1 MAKKSMIA
9 RESKRAKSVAKYAK
23 KRADLKEI
31 IRSPNS
37 SFEQVMAA
45 TDSLQKLPRDS
56 STVRKRNRCALT
68 GRPHGVYKKFGLCRN
83 KIRESAMEGDLP
95 GLTKASW

>member
-9 RESKRAKSVAKYAK
+9 REVKRAKLVAKYAK

-31 IRSPNS
+31 IRSPS
-37 SFEQVMAA
+37 STFEQVMAA
-45 TDSLQKLPRDS
+45 TDALQKLPRNS
-56 STVRKRNRCALT
+56 SKVRQRNRCVLT
-68 GRPHGVYKKFGLCRN
+68 GRPHGVYRKFGLCRN
-83 KIRESAMEGDLP
+83 KLRETAMQGDVP

>member
-9 RESKRAKSVAKYAK
+9 RETKRTKMVAKFAK

-45 TDSLQKLPRDS
+45 TDALQKLPRNS
-56 STVRKRNRCALT
+56 SKVRQRNRCKIT
-68 GRPHGVYKKFGLCRN
+68 GRPHGVYRKFGLCRN
-83 KIRESAMEGDLP
+83 KLRESAMIGDLP